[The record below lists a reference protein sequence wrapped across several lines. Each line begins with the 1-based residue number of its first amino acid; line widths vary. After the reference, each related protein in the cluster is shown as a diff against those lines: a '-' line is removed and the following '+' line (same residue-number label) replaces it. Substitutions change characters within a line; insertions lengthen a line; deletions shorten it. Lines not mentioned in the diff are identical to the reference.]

1 MEIKHGQRDVLIY
14 EHPIY
19 EKDKNTG
26 KRVRK
31 GHIAILV
38 GGFDKDNPKGYMDKV
53 VKKYAGE
60 NSYNEFIES
69 FLDNPWVRVVTI
81 GINEIDFKEYEG
93 KVLKK
98 IINK

>member
-1 MEIKHGQRDVLIY
+1 MKVEYGQKDVLIY

-19 EKDKNTG
+19 QKDEKTG

-38 GGFDKDNPKGYMDKV
+38 GGFDKANPKRYMDKV
-53 VKKYAGE
+53 VNEYAGE

-81 GINEIDFKEYEG
+81 GINEIEFKQYTG

-98 IINK
+98 LYNK